1 LTNSL
6 ERRYFYAQRNQ
17 YERTCAK
24 DSRGG
29 IGIRIGY
36 ARLDT
41 TLIYARADTEQ
52 KRRAIAEATPPDSPL
67 KEKLNAERFT
77 VNDEDILKRLYGLR

>member
-1 LTNSL
+1 MHQYQHGMDLTLVSQWL
-6 ERRYFYAQRNQ
+6 
-17 YERTCAK
+17 
-24 DSRGG
+24 GH
-29 IGIRIGY
+29 

-77 VNDEDILKRLYGLR
+77 YRIITNFYLSIPAVYRSPRLFRDN